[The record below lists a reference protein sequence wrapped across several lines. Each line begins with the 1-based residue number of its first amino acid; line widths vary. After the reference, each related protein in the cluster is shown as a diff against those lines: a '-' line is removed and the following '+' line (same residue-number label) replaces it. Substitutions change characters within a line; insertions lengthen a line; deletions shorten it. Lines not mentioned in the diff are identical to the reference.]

1 MSNSPVHEIV
11 SPEPHSRGLL
21 GFEEAWKHMPRWL
34 RIVLLLVFIVGGIL
48 AAIFIKGN

>member
-11 SPEPHSRGLL
+11 SPEPHSRGP

-34 RIVLLLVFIVGGIL
+34 QIALLLAFIVGGVL